1 MIIIVRAVF
10 HEDSFFH
17 ECLYKLYMLYFD
29 RVVVSEAIDV
39 IKQEHQKSVILLTI
53 VFLDKGFN
61 SIFVWWL
68 LLLHNFT

>member
-29 RVVVSEAIDV
+29 RVVISEAIDV
-39 IKQEHQKSVILLTI
+39 NKTRTSKKCDTSHYC
-53 VFLDKGFN
+53 FLDKGFN

-68 LLLHNFT
+68 LLLHNFI

>member
-17 ECLYKLYMLYFD
+17 ECFYKLYMLYFD

-39 IKQEHQKSVILLTI
+39 NKTRTSKKCDTSHYC
-53 VFLDKGFN
+53 FFR
-61 SIFVWWL
+61 
-68 LLLHNFT
+68 